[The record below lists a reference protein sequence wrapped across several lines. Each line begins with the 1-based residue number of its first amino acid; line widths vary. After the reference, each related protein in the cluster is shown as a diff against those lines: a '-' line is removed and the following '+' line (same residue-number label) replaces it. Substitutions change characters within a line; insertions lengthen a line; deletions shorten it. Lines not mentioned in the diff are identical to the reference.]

1 MIYIL
6 SAVIVLLIIILSIVL
21 NRLYS
26 LKIKY
31 STIGNKEK
39 TSEQDFKKIWA
50 RFDELLVDMI
60 SIHNYGLGGI
70 PIGREN
76 EFYQMALDRA
86 CELVNSLRGS
96 IMIYNQNENFL
107 EIVSAKGITEELVKN
122 IKLKPGQG
130 IAGRA
135 FEKGEIIFVTDPKK
149 NPNYNGFLGYD
160 EQTEPFVSIP
170 LKIKGNTIGVIN
182 VHLPKDKTSFSDWEL
197 KFLTILSDQISIV
210 AENVKLYQSI
220 EKFYIQLVE
229 TLAKIIDA
237 KDSYTSD
244 HAMRARERAVK
255 LALKLNVPQS
265 MIRTIE
271 YAALLHDMGKI
282 GIDEKIIT
290 KPGKLTEEEYKQM
303 KKHPEIAYQILSP
316 IEFLTPVSK
325 IVLYH
330 HEWYNGMGYPDGLKG
345 NEIPLGSRIV
355 SVIDA
360 WDAMT
365 SDRPYRKALP
375 REVAIDELKKGA
387 GKQFDPEVVK
397 AFLELIEE
405 DNLSN

>member
-6 SAVIVLLIIILSIVL
+6 SAVIVLLLVILSIVL
-21 NRLYS
+21 NRLYN

-31 STIGNKEK
+31 STFGDKKK

-60 SIHNYGLGGI
+60 SIHSYTLSGI
-70 PIGREN
+70 PIGKEN

-96 IMIYNQNENFL
+96 IMIYNKNEGFL
-107 EIVSAKGITEELVKN
+107 EIVSSKGIIEELVKN

-160 EQTEPFVSIP
+160 EQSEPFVSIP
-170 LKIKGNTIGVIN
+170 LKIKGNAIGVIN

-210 AENVKLYQSI
+210 AENIKLYQSI

-244 HAMRARERAVK
+244 HAMRARQRAVN

-265 MIRTIE
+265 MIRMIE

-290 KPGKLTEEEYKQM
+290 KPGKLTKDEYEEM

-316 IEFLTPVSK
+316 IEFLMPVSK

-345 NEIPLGSRIV
+345 DEIPLGSRIV

-375 REVAIDELKKGA
+375 KEVAIEELKKGA
-387 GKQFDPEVVK
+387 GKQFDPQVVK
-397 AFLELIEE
+397 AFIELIEE